1 LETCPRIGQNPVVRD
16 IEENQSTLL
25 SILADN
31 SGDLQ
36 SKLSQWI
43 PTAKEIVRGLVI
55 AGTILVGGTI
65 LFALLRKYILRA
77 KLAAAYWVAIFAAA
91 IFFGVAGLKPERF
104 LQSDPGAIWLA
115 RFFVAALLFSA
126 VRAFDR
132 LLIIPVLTRGG
143 RVPAHRFLHQIVI
156 IVISCFVILGFA
168 SYAFGLEIK
177 TFLAG
182 SAVVSI
188 VLGLALQ
195 ETLGNFFSGL
205 VMQASSPFAIGDWIV
220 CAGVEGRVVDMT
232 WRAVTIHTL
241 EDNYVIMP
249 NGTIASEQIVNYYTP
264 TRATARIVS
273 VGLEYD
279 LPPGEGIAVLKA
291 AALETPGVA
300 ATPEPFVYLDEF
312 ADSSINYLVKFWVSE
327 PALHKKIEHHVRV
340 NIWYRLKEKGYGI
353 PYPVRTVEHVPLKKK
368 LQQQEEAAAE
378 HRYQA
383 IKDLWLF
390 APMTEEQKREL
401 ARGASDA
408 FLAEGQVLFSQGHMG
423 DSLYVIRT
431 GQVDVMVRHGNG
443 NESKVATLKAGDFF
457 GEMSA
462 LTGQPRTATIRAS
475 GELAC
480 LRIGKNELAAVF
492 SSDPSIMEK
501 ISEIIAHRN
510 AHRES
515 VVQQA
520 VSAAEQAQ
528 QVKTEQ
534 KSLLGKMLSFFGK
547 GAK

>member
-1 LETCPRIGQNPVVRD
+1 M
-16 IEENQSTLL
+16 L

-31 SGDLQ
+31 SGELH
-36 SKLSQWI
+36 SALSEWI
-43 PTAKEIVRGLVI
+43 PTAKDIVRGVTISGAFLLGGVI
-55 AGTILVGGTI
+55 F
-65 LFALLRKYILRA
+65 FALLRKYILKAR
-77 KLAAAYWVAIFAAA
+77 LSAAYWVAILACA
-91 IFFGVAGLKPERF
+91 IFFGVAGLKPEKF
-104 LQSDPGAIWLA
+104 LQSDPGAIWLV
-115 RFFVAALLFSA
+115 RIFVAALLFSGIR
-126 VRAFDR
+126 VVDR
-132 LLIIPVLTRGG
+132 LLIVPVLTRGG
-143 RVPAHRFLHQIVI
+143 RMPAHRFLHQILN
-156 IVISCFVILGFA
+156 IVLACFIILGYS

-232 WRAVTIHTL
+232 WRAVTIHTP

-249 NGTIASEQIVNYYTP
+249 NGTIATAQIVNYHAP
-264 TRATARIVS
+264 TRVTARTAT

-279 LPPGEGIAVLKA
+279 LPPGEAIAVLKA
-291 AALETPGVA
+291 AALETTGVA
-300 ATPEPFVYLDEF
+300 ANPEPYVYLEEF
-312 ADSSINYLVKFWVSE
+312 ADSSVNYIVKFWISE
-327 PALHKKIEHHVRV
+327 PSLHHKIEHHVRV

-353 PYPVRTVEHVPLKKK
+353 PYPVRTVEHVSLAKKVEA
-368 LQQQEEAAAE
+368 QDQAAAN
-378 HRYQA
+378 HRYEA

-390 APMTEEQKREL
+390 APMTEEQKRAL
-401 ARGASDA
+401 ARSASDA
-408 FLAEGQVLFSQGHMG
+408 FLADGQVLFNQGHTG

-431 GQVDVMVRHGNG
+431 GQVDVLVRHANG
-443 NESKVATLKAGDFF
+443 TEAKVATLKTGDFF

-462 LTGQPRTATIRAS
+462 LTGQPRTATIRAA

-480 LRIGKNELAAVF
+480 LRIDKNDLSKVF
-492 SSDPSIMEK
+492 ESDPSIMEK
-501 ISEIIAHRN
+501 ISEVVAHRN
-510 AHRES
+510 THRET

-534 KSLLGKMLSFFGK
+534 KSLLGKMLSFFGR